1 MDTWSG
7 SAKPVSVR
15 LVAGLVHNDT
25 LLYTNK
31 QLFFCSEEVIL
42 AEDDGTGNFD
52 GNCAAFPFL

>member
-7 SAKPVSVR
+7 SAKQVSVC

-31 QLFFCSEEVIL
+31 NLLCSEEVIL